1 MRIVNVDK
9 TLNVL
14 VVDDSAVMRAV
25 VKRAIKASGVAIAN
39 IHEAPDGAQAIG
51 VLEANS
57 IDVVFTDINMPV
69 MTGIELLQAI
79 MDRGWDHLTRI
90 VVSTEGS
97 TARRDELGRLGV
109 RATVEKPFV
118 PEAIRDALRDAG

>member
-1 MRIVNVDK
+1 MDK
-9 TLNVL
+9 TLNIL
-14 VVDDSAVMRAV
+14 VVDDSAVMRSV

-51 VLEANS
+51 VLEANP

-69 MTGIELLQAI
+69 MGGIELLEAI
-79 MDRGWDHLTRI
+79 QSRGWDHLTRI

-97 TARRDELGRLGV
+97 VTRREELGRLGV
-109 RATVEKPFV
+109 RTTVEKPFV
-118 PEAIRDALRDAG
+118 PEAIRDALRGA